1 MGKALYRKYR
11 PTTLDEVIGQDE
23 IIQSLQSAIKSNK
36 ISHAYL
42 FSGPRGTGKT
52 SVARIFAHAI
62 NQFDYQLEDSY
73 LDIIEID
80 AASNTGV
87 DNIRE
92 LREKAIIAPTKGKF
106 KVYII
111 DEIHMLSRG
120 AFNALLKLLEEP
132 PAHIVFIM
140 ATTEP
145 HKVLDTIR
153 SRSQSFT
160 FHLANQPV
168 MVKYLSK
175 IIQQEKID
183 CEKNAVELIAKR
195 SGGSFRDALSLLD
208 QIAVSSKKITQ
219 KSIEQALGLP
229 SLEIV
234 NSLIEG
240 YLSDPSG
247 LSTKLQVIFTSD
259 IKPKILLTEL
269 IEYITKNPQ
278 PELLNL
284 LSRLTEIDAPFI
296 EAKLLVAFMSD
307 SIPNPKSTSSLTTT
321 PKTISPNTPT
331 AKQTSTPK
339 TAEPAKS
346 LPTNDKVINEAPFDW
361 EQFVSEIRQINVGIA
376 KYLTASKYEIKS
388 NTIHIYPEKSFAKT
402 LLSRE
407 NNLAL
412 LRKHA
417 KNHQIA
423 LHDPIKTQV
432 TSSKSTSIN
441 TTAKSNQNS
450 SPSTLQKISG
460 IMGSIQEVIDD
471 SEVPF

>member
-23 IIQSLQSAIKSNK
+23 IIQSLQSAIKTNK

-208 QIAVSSKKITQ
+208 QIAVNSKKITQ

-307 SIPNPKSTSSLTTT
+307 SIPNPKSTSSLTTP

-388 NTIHIYPEKSFAKT
+388 NAIHIYPEKSFAKT

-441 TTAKSNQNS
+441 TTAKSTQNS

>member
-11 PTTLDEVIGQDE
+11 PTTLDEVIGQDK

-259 IKPKILLTEL
+259 IKPKILLIEL

-278 PELLNL
+278 PKLLNL

-307 SIPNPKSTSSLTTT
+307 SIPNPKSTSSLTMP

-346 LPTNDKVINEAPFDW
+346 SPTNDKVINEAPFDW

-376 KYLTASKYEIKS
+376 KYLAASKYEIKS

-412 LRKHA
+412 LRKHV

-441 TTAKSNQNS
+441 TTAKSTQNS